1 MCVGQVMCVRKIVK
15 KRFVSVQIL
24 KTPQALS
31 YHGVGPM
38 VSARVHDLDIL
49 WARTFQLFDLC
60 TKVGMLHIFD
70 FSTVQHHSMY
80 IGIDMMITTRTSQI
94 VRRTSANGQ
103 QITNAQTSLLAPACL
118 PARTC
123 FVWPPTPH
131 IPSRPQDL
139 HASDALLV
147 LDHLLPFLSRAS
159 HLCSLGGRTRR
170 PSQPQ
175 C

>member
-60 TKVGMLHIFD
+60 SKVGMLH
-70 FSTVQHHSMY
+70 SL
-80 IGIDMMITTRTSQI
+80 TSQQCSI
-94 VRRTSANGQ
+94 IACT
-103 QITNAQTSLLAPACL
+103 LAS
-118 PARTC
+118 T
-123 FVWPPTPH
+123 
-131 IPSRPQDL
+131 
-139 HASDALLV
+139 
-147 LDHLLPFLSRAS
+147 
-159 HLCSLGGRTRR
+159 
-170 PSQPQ
+170 
-175 C
+175 

>member
-1 MCVGQVMCVRKIVK
+1 MVTSDAGQDGHWVETSVLQHMLHTLCCPQTENNQEQRKHVCWAGHVHLEDCEK
-15 KRFVSVQIL
+15 SFVSVQIM

-60 TKVGMLHIFD
+60 TKVGMLHILD

-80 IGIDMMITTRTSQI
+80 IGVDMMITTRTSQI

-103 QITNAQTSLLAPACL
+103 QITNAQTSLLAC
-118 PARTC
+118 
-123 FVWPPTPH
+123 
-131 IPSRPQDL
+131 
-139 HASDALLV
+139 
-147 LDHLLPFLSRAS
+147 
-159 HLCSLGGRTRR
+159 
-170 PSQPQ
+170 
-175 C
+175 